1 MEASSRDAIIYVIQ
15 SFEKLKTWLLLN
27 CKFMSRAVY
36 HFIL

>member
-1 MEASSRDAIIYVIQ
+1 MQLYRYALVIR
-15 SFEKLKTWLLLN
+15 SFEELKTWLLLN